1 MSKQKKKPTIKLF
14 VLPSF
19 LLFILIS
26 ILFLKSPLFQVELS
40 TPQSLL
46 EAGTKPETNPDF
58 YLDGSDW
65 SVPLSY
71 IDTSSVRY
79 TKVGRYP
86 VHIYH
91 GFQKYTSYIN
101 VIDTTAPVVTCEVD
115 TKTIVP
121 GEVVSLKSLGLDIKD
136 FSEIDSSK
144 FTKISSSKFH
154 TNLPE
159 ADTKE
164 MQEAYRKGISIEAE
178 DFQFAY
184 GGIYSLTICVS
195 DIFHNTSDMI
205 LTIKVE
211 EPPVIE
217 APEDFYVADNKEV
230 DFLQYIKVWDFIS
243 EELNRSDVKV
253 DRSKLNLSKAGTYP
267 VIFSATDDYG
277 LTTTKSVNVH
287 VCSVFELQELI
298 NSHTISI
305 ENQAI
310 IGAPNPHDNGYYTSA
325 NTDLIQQ
332 MVLPSIVNI
341 KNNSLDRHGRGFI
354 VEINDKFVTLATSE
368 HIINGDLIIDV
379 TFYDTT
385 LCSGAV
391 VAADSDRGIA
401 FIRIPIG
408 EINTISS
415 LSYDYVKKLRTVH
428 INKGDWDKHI
438 NDNES
443 ILSIATNTIASG
455 CPLFDDCGRLVGMA
469 CETVNVPLPEL
480 LEYFELIF
488 KYKIHYQ

>member
-1 MSKQKKKPTIKLF
+1 MSKQKKRVSIRLFFVPFVLLF
-14 VLPSF
+14 V
-19 LLFILIS
+19 LIS
-26 ILFLKSPLFQVELS
+26 ILFLKSPLFQVRLS
-40 TPQSLL
+40 TPQTLL
-46 EAGTKPETNPDF
+46 EAGTKPERNPDF
-58 YLDGSDW
+58 YLDGTDW

-71 IDTSSVRY
+71 IDTSSVKY
-79 TKVGRYP
+79 TKAGRYP

-91 GFQKYTSYIN
+91 GFQKFTSYIN
-101 VIDTTAPVVTCEVD
+101 VIDTTGPVVTCEVK
-115 TKTIVP
+115 TKTIIP
-121 GEVVSLKSLGLDIKD
+121 GEIVSTKNLGLDIQD
-136 FSEIDSSK
+136 FSEIASTK
-144 FTKISSSKFH
+144 FIRISSSKFH
-154 TNLPE
+154 TNLSE
-159 ADTKE
+159 ADTKD
-164 MQEAYRKGISIEAE
+164 MQETYQNGISMEAE
-178 DFQFAY
+178 DFQFSY
-184 GGIYSLTICVS
+184 GGTYTLTICVS
-195 DIFHNTSDMI
+195 DVFHNKSELI
-205 LTIKVE
+205 LTVNVE

-217 APEDFYVADNKEV
+217 TPEDFYIADQTEV

-243 EELNRSDVKV
+243 EELDISKVKV
-253 DRSKLNLSKAGTYP
+253 DSSQLNLSKTGTYP

-310 IGAPNPHDNGYYTSA
+310 IGAPNPYDNGYYTSA

-332 MVLPSIVNI
+332 MMLPSIVNI